1 MDGYRKAIE
10 KVTKRMYAE
19 QVNQSAASTDPSA
32 AAAMADA
39 LAACGVTATTLT
51 PKQRTEL
58 DEQGYTVFPEVIDPT
73 WLAALRDAFE
83 RITAAE
89 GENAG
94 KEVNQVPGIRRLADL
109 VNKGEMFDRLYTHP
123 LVLAA
128 ANHVI
133 GRPFKLHSING
144 HDPLPG
150 HGQQALHPDWGGQRP
165 DPNVFHV
172 MNSLW
177 LLDDISAENGATRIV
192 PGSHRWPG
200 VPRDQMSDL
209 TAPHPQE
216 IYVTASAGSV
226 LVFNSHAWH
235 GSTMNRSQHTRR
247 VYHCAFIAREHP
259 QQTSQRQYLRPET
272 AARLTPA
279 ARYLLDV

>member
-1 MDGYRKAIE
+1 ML
-10 KVTKRMYAE
+10 AE
-19 QVNQSAASTDPSA
+19 QVMQRDRATGN
-32 AAAMADA
+32 MADVEMATA
-39 LAACGVTATTLT
+39 LAACGVTPATLT
-51 PKQRTEL
+51 PQQRADL
-58 DEQGYTVFPEVIDPT
+58 DEQGFTVFQNVIDPV
-73 WLAALRDAFE
+73 WLAVLRDAFE
-83 RITAAE
+83 QITAAE

-94 KEVNQVPGIRRLADL
+94 KEVSQMAGVRRLADL
-109 VNKGEMFDRLYTHP
+109 VNKGEVFDRIYTHP

-128 ANHVI
+128 AHHVI

-150 HGQQALHPDWGGQRP
+150 HGQQALHPDWGGARP
-165 DPNVFHV
+165 DPTVFHV

-177 LLDDISAENGATRIV
+177 LLDDISPENGATRIV

-200 VPRDQMSDL
+200 QPRDQMSDL
-209 TAPHPQE
+209 HAPHPHE
-216 IYVTASAGSV
+216 IYVTAPAGSV

-235 GSTMNRSQHTRR
+235 GSTMNRSQRTRR

-272 AARLTPA
+272 ANRLSPA